1 MAKKERIGRVV
12 SNKANKTIVV
22 SVQTRYTHPKYG
34 KILLKTKRFMAHD
47 EDNKCNSG
55 DVVLLEESR
64 PLSKNK
70 KWILKEILKIGNN

>member
-1 MAKKERIGRVV
+1 MAKKERIGRVI

>member
-1 MAKKERIGRVV
+1 MAKKERIGVVV
-12 SNKANKTIVV
+12 SDKPEKTIIV
-22 SVQTRYTHPKYG
+22 SVQMRYQHPKYG

>member
-12 SNKANKTIVV
+12 SNKANKTIIV

>member
-1 MAKKERIGRVV
+1 
-12 SNKANKTIVV
+12 
-22 SVQTRYTHPKYG
+22 
-34 KILLKTKRFMAHD
+34 MAHD